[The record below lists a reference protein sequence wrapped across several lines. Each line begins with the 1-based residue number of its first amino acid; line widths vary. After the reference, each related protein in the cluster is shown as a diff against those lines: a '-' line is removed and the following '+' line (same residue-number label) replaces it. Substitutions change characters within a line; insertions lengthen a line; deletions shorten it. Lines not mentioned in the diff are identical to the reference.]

1 MEATPVSNKKTTNFR
16 NWAFRFLIYLFL
28 LNVLVAYLIGTNT
41 TLTIELEGYEKP
53 TNNTDIILSI
63 LVILTNILLV
73 SGIILTALS
82 VLKKEKK
89 DYKYVISIISYS
101 IFLIIGILSLF

>member
-1 MEATPVSNKKTTNFR
+1 MSNKKTTNFR

-41 TLTIELEGYEKP
+41 RLTIELEGYEKP

>member
-1 MEATPVSNKKTTNFR
+1 MELTKVSNNKTTNFR
-16 NWAFRFLIYLFL
+16 NWSFRFLIYLFL
-28 LNVLVAYLIGTNT
+28 LNVLVAYIIATTT

-53 TNNTDIILSI
+53 TNNSDIILSI
-63 LVILTNILLV
+63 LVILTNILLI

-82 VLKKEKK
+82 VVKKEKK
-89 DYKYVISIISYS
+89 DYKYIISIIGYS